1 VATGLQAAKKMERV
15 TRKSFSALDRL
26 QRALKQG
33 GKGQVP
39 HGGRGGG
46 KNAAHYTAK
55 DLMHFGIGLAADPIS
70 EAPEQVEEF
79 ANLRPWMNVPRR
91 VNERF
96 GRSPVR
102 DAFVAWSLAVSG
114 SSTDQTVPGDTLG
127 DALSGLIDWLS
138 RPEGADLR
146 SVLGQNGGMM
156 CLDLVTQDGY
166 EPSALFRIVE
176 NDHGEPE
183 SYLARYGVGPRPK
196 VDFDTKTMTATYDP
210 PRMDPLPPGTIKK
223 TVRIPYAVF
232 EALADLWADTRAHME
247 RVASTSSPPSNAE
260 TENAALPGAAPIQDY
275 NSIPGSSNPE
285 HKREREVSQ
294 ARSSRRPGPLGQL
307 TRSSFQNVT
316 PPGSHPAH

>member
-1 VATGLQAAKKMERV
+1 MLRRLSAPIGFKRDKSGHPVHTLLERVSGQTGETRIVATGLQTAKKMESV
-15 TRKSFSALDRL
+15 TRKSFSTLDRL

-46 KNAAHYTAK
+46 KSAAHYTAK

-79 ANLRPWMNVPRR
+79 ANLRPWMMFRR
-91 VNERF
+91 KE
-96 GRSPVR
+96 GWSPVR
-102 DAFVAWSLAVSG
+102 DAFAAWSLAVSKPN
-114 SSTDQTVPGDTLG
+114 SDDQTLPGETLG
-127 DALSGLIDWLS
+127 DAMVGLIDWLS

-146 SVLGQNGGMM
+146 SVLGQNRGMM

-183 SYLARYGVGPRPK
+183 SYLASYGAGPRPK

-232 EALADLWADTRAHME
+232 EALADLWAE
-247 RVASTSSPPSNAE
+247 SC
-260 TENAALPGAAPIQDY
+260 G
-275 NSIPGSSNPE
+275 GSSRCRFAE
-285 HKREREVSQ
+285 HTTKR
-294 ARSSRRPGPLGQL
+294 RSS
-307 TRSSFQNVT
+307 N
-316 PPGSHPAH
+316 

>member
-1 VATGLQAAKKMERV
+1 VATGLQAAKKMENV
-15 TRKSFSALDRL
+15 TRKSFSTLDRL

-39 HGGRGGG
+39 LGGPGGG
-46 KNAAHYTAK
+46 KNAAHYMAK

-70 EAPEQVEEF
+70 EAPEQVEVF
-79 ANLRPWMNVPRR
+79 ANLRPWINVRR
-91 VNERF
+91 KE
-96 GRSPVR
+96 GWSPVR
-102 DAFVAWSLAVSG
+102 DAFVTWSLAVSK
-114 SSTDQTVPGDTLG
+114 SNSKDNTVPGDTLG
-127 DALSGLIDWLS
+127 DAISGLIDWLS
-138 RPEGADLR
+138 RPEGAGLR
-146 SVLGQNGGMM
+146 SILGQNRGRMY
-156 CLDLVTQDGY
+156 LDLVTQDGY
-166 EPSALFRIVE
+166 EPSAIFGIFETDRP
-176 NDHGEPE
+176 DP
-183 SYLARYGVGPRPK
+183 SYLAQYDVGPRPK

-294 ARSSRRPGPLGQL
+294 ARSSRRPGPPRQPGV
-307 TRSSFQNVT
+307 QNA
-316 PPGSHPAH
+316 GSNPAH